1 VEKQAVAFLATLHR
15 ENGVTFMKIKYA
27 IASLAAATM
36 LSGAAVAFE
45 GPRDDRKAERK
56 AQREARQNS
65 ASTSTVGAAVTTRR
79 GGAAAID
86 TRGTASGTGAVRS
99 SSEGEVYSST
109 TRDGSDAD
117 AYGRSEAEAQERRR
131 NRPN

>member
-1 VEKQAVAFLATLHR
+1 MR
-15 ENGVTFMKIKYA
+15 IKHA
-27 IASLAAATM
+27 LAALAACTM
-36 LSGAAVAFE
+36 MSSAALAFD
-45 GPRDDRKAERK
+45 GPRDDNRRAHAKGKSHSQTQQDR
-56 AQREARQNS
+56 RDRRVNS
-65 ASTSTVGAAVTTRR
+65 ASTSTTGVAVTTRR

-86 TRGTASGTGAVRS
+86 TQGTASGQGSVRT

-117 AYGRSEAEAQERRR
+117 AFGVSEAEAREARRR

>member
-1 VEKQAVAFLATLHR
+1 MR
-15 ENGVTFMKIKYA
+15 IKHA
-27 IASLAAATM
+27 IAALAACTM
-36 LSGAAVAFE
+36 LSGAAVAFD
-45 GPRDDRKAERK
+45 GPRDDDRRAHAKGK
-56 AQREARQNS
+56 SHNQAQQDRRDRRANS
-65 ASTSTVGAAVTTRR
+65 ASTSTTGVAVTTRR

-86 TRGTASGTGAVRS
+86 TRGTATGQGAVRS

-117 AYGRSEAEAQERRR
+117 AYGRSEAEAQEPRRR

>member
-1 VEKQAVAFLATLHR
+1 MR
-15 ENGVTFMKIKYA
+15 IKHA
-27 IASLAAATM
+27 IAALAACTM
-36 LSGAAVAFE
+36 LSGAAVAFD
-45 GPRDDRKAERK
+45 GPRDDDRRAHAKGKSHNDRRA
-56 AQREARQNS
+56 NS
-65 ASTSTVGAAVTTRR
+65 ASTSTTGVAVTTRR

-86 TRGTASGTGAVRS
+86 TRGTATGQGAVRS

-117 AYGRSEAEAQERRR
+117 AYGRSEAEAQEPRRR

>member
-1 VEKQAVAFLATLHR
+1 MR
-15 ENGVTFMKIKYA
+15 IKHA
-27 IASLAAATM
+27 IAALAACTM
-36 LSGAAVAFE
+36 LSGGAVAFD
-45 GPRDDRKAERK
+45 GPRDDDRRGHAKGK
-56 AQREARQNS
+56 SHSQAQQDRRDRRANS
-65 ASTSTVGAAVTTRR
+65 ASTSTVGAAITTRR

-86 TRGTASGTGAVRS
+86 TRGRATGTGSVYS

-131 NRPN
+131 NRPD